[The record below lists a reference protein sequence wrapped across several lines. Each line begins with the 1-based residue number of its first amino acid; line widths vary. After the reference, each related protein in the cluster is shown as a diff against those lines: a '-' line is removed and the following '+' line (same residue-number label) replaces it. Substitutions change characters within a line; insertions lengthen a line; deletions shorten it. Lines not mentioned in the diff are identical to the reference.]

1 MFGRRAG
8 TDDSLPPV
16 LIGSHL
22 DSQIAGG
29 RFDGPLGVLG
39 ALEVVH
45 TLNDAGIRTR
55 RPIEVVNWSNEEGA
69 RFQPPMSASA
79 VFAGLK
85 PLDWGLA
92 RTDADGA
99 TFGGELARI
108 GYAGEAPVGGRPV
121 DAYFELHIEQ
131 GPELEAKGIQIGVV
145 AGRSE
150 EHTSELQSLMRISYA
165 VFCLKKKKY

>member
-1 MFGRRAG
+1 
-8 TDDSLPPV
+8 
-16 LIGSHL
+16 
-22 DSQIAGG
+22 
-29 RFDGPLGVLG
+29 
-39 ALEVVH
+39 
-45 TLNDAGIRTR
+45 
-55 RPIEVVNWSNEEGA
+55 
-69 RFQPPMSASA
+69 MSASA

-121 DAYFELHIEQ
+121 DAYFELRIEQ

-145 AGRSE
+145 AGSYAVRGFDLERSE
-150 EHTSELQSLMRISYA
+150 EHTSELQSLMRNSYA
-165 VFCLKKKKY
+165 VFGMKKQHNNSKNTGI

>member
-69 RFQPPMSASA
+69 RFQPPMSAS
-79 VFAGLK
+79 
-85 PLDWGLA
+85 
-92 RTDADGA
+92 
-99 TFGGELARI
+99 
-108 GYAGEAPVGGRPV
+108 
-121 DAYFELHIEQ
+121 
-131 GPELEAKGIQIGVV
+131 
-145 AGRSE
+145 RSE
-150 EHTSELQSLMRISYA
+150 ERRVGTEWVRTGSSRRSPYH
-165 VFCLKKKKY
+165 

>member
-1 MFGRRAG
+1 
-8 TDDSLPPV
+8 
-16 LIGSHL
+16 
-22 DSQIAGG
+22 
-29 RFDGPLGVLG
+29 
-39 ALEVVH
+39 
-45 TLNDAGIRTR
+45 
-55 RPIEVVNWSNEEGA
+55 
-69 RFQPPMSASA
+69 MSASA
-79 VFAGLK
+79 VFSGLK

-145 AGRSE
+145 AGSYAVRGFDPEVHGETAHPGTTPMRSE
-150 EHTSELQSLMRISYA
+150 ERRVGAEWVSTSRSRWSPVTEKT
-165 VFCLKKKKY
+165 KK